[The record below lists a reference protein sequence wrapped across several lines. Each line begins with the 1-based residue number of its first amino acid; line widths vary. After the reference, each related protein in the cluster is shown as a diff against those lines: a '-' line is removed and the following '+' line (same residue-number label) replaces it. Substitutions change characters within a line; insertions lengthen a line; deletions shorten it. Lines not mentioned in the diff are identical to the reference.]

1 MLENQHIKI
10 PKKIE
15 TKDNLDFQFLRKKGV
30 EYIEGLSNKLWT
42 DYNSHDPGITTL
54 EVLSYA
60 ITDLGMRM
68 DLNMEDILASNI
80 EEKKLHKQF
89 IKASDVLPSRPVN
102 ELDYRKLFM
111 DIDIYEEDKIKIS
124 RPINNCWLSVYEEK
138 IHVDCKTGNLDFD
151 EEALEAEKT
160 DSFQVKGLY
169 KIFID
174 FKKGLEDCD
183 KTAVKTEVLKRFH
196 ANRNLCEDI
205 VEINEVETQQVA
217 VCADIEVEKNAD
229 EEFVHAKVIKSINE
243 YLSPA
248 VHFYS
253 LQQQLEKEIPTD
265 EIFDGPV
272 LCNGFITNEE
282 LKKSQLKKE
291 VRVSDLIKEIMKLE
305 GVKQIKDIS
314 IANCNAT
321 NNGDWLI
328 CIEPGKKP
336 ALCDLSSFSYSKGS
350 LPLNI
355 DEIKAAEYLESL
367 SAEEELVRDNAKLKK
382 QLELPQ
388 GTDLGIDSYATIL
401 NEFPDT
407 YGVGENGII
416 DNPTPERQALAKQ
429 LKGYLLFFD
438 KMLASYFKHLGK
450 VRDLLSVNGDL
461 KRTYFTQALTGINE
475 FDELVNN
482 YAENDDELTGTL
494 YKELDNSV
502 ERRNQI
508 LDHLIARF
516 SEEFNEYT
524 FLMKTLYGKS
534 SDEIILDNKEAF
546 LSEYKEVS
554 TARGLGYNYTE
565 TDENLWDTD
574 NISGAQKRIARLLG
588 IKNYDRRNVS
598 SSPVIINQEGN
609 VYTWKVKN
617 ELGNIIFSSVN
628 EHLSEYAASQELY
641 KSIYQTIQIDQ
652 EDLEKVLA
660 LPLNEG
666 DFIGSIKVMKTDTNK
681 FCFEIVDDTPER
693 NVIAKQ
699 FSYYELE
706 SDFKEAIEKMIS
718 YFKFS
723 FKEGETFFTEEGIFL
738 VEHLLLKPSG
748 KEVNN
753 SGIGCMIVGDTLQ
766 VKSEEQTEAD
776 TFMTSCEDGCE
787 IELFDPYSYRVSVV
801 LPGYTYRFSNPD
813 FRKYA
818 ETVIR
823 EELPAHVLAKICWV
837 GDRKSSI
844 ENASQDLMEFEEKY
858 KKFLI
863 DKSRNDEA
871 DLPVST
877 AALITA
883 LTNLN
888 NIYRPGV
895 LFDCAQDDSDNQ
907 DTLIIGQSNL

>member
-15 TKDNLDFQFLRKKGV
+15 AKDNLDFQFLRKKGV

-321 NNGDWLI
+321 NNG
-328 CIEPGKKP
+328 
-336 ALCDLSSFSYSKGS
+336 
-350 LPLNI
+350 
-355 DEIKAAEYLESL
+355 
-367 SAEEELVRDNAKLKK
+367 
-382 QLELPQ
+382 
-388 GTDLGIDSYATIL
+388 
-401 NEFPDT
+401 
-407 YGVGENGII
+407 
-416 DNPTPERQALAKQ
+416 
-429 LKGYLLFFD
+429 
-438 KMLASYFKHLGK
+438 
-450 VRDLLSVNGDL
+450 
-461 KRTYFTQALTGINE
+461 
-475 FDELVNN
+475 
-482 YAENDDELTGTL
+482 
-494 YKELDNSV
+494 
-502 ERRNQI
+502 
-508 LDHLIARF
+508 
-516 SEEFNEYT
+516 
-524 FLMKTLYGKS
+524 
-534 SDEIILDNKEAF
+534 
-546 LSEYKEVS
+546 
-554 TARGLGYNYTE
+554 
-565 TDENLWDTD
+565 
-574 NISGAQKRIARLLG
+574 
-588 IKNYDRRNVS
+588 
-598 SSPVIINQEGN
+598 
-609 VYTWKVKN
+609 
-617 ELGNIIFSSVN
+617 
-628 EHLSEYAASQELY
+628 
-641 KSIYQTIQIDQ
+641 
-652 EDLEKVLA
+652 
-660 LPLNEG
+660 
-666 DFIGSIKVMKTDTNK
+666 
-681 FCFEIVDDTPER
+681 
-693 NVIAKQ
+693 
-699 FSYYELE
+699 
-706 SDFKEAIEKMIS
+706 
-718 YFKFS
+718 
-723 FKEGETFFTEEGIFL
+723 
-738 VEHLLLKPSG
+738 
-748 KEVNN
+748 
-753 SGIGCMIVGDTLQ
+753 
-766 VKSEEQTEAD
+766 
-776 TFMTSCEDGCE
+776 
-787 IELFDPYSYRVSVV
+787 
-801 LPGYTYRFSNPD
+801 
-813 FRKYA
+813 
-818 ETVIR
+818 
-823 EELPAHVLAKICWV
+823 
-837 GDRKSSI
+837 
-844 ENASQDLMEFEEKY
+844 
-858 KKFLI
+858 
-863 DKSRNDEA
+863 
-871 DLPVST
+871 
-877 AALITA
+877 
-883 LTNLN
+883 
-888 NIYRPGV
+888 
-895 LFDCAQDDSDNQ
+895 
-907 DTLIIGQSNL
+907 